1 MPLGQIENPL
11 LHGNLLG
18 FKLQFAAAQFDS
30 VRFTALSLRP
40 LAAEMSAIFV
50 VDFALSA
57 VAILSAN
64 RAVQI
69 MDTVLGVKVLRD
81 IATLA
86 DRCVLA
92 DMLAHGLSLDLIDP
106 TFAVGV
112 GYGVNSW
119 FSRHTPL

>member
-1 MPLGQIENPL
+1 
-11 LHGNLLG
+11 
-18 FKLQFAAAQFDS
+18 
-30 VRFTALSLRP
+30 
-40 LAAEMSAIFV
+40 MSAIFV

-119 FSRHTPL
+119 FSGHTLL